1 MRITLSLLA
10 AVVGLTISAGCGGT
24 YEPEQAP
31 ASEQAP
37 VDEQLPEG
45 TVTQQAIC
53 PQKWTCNYTRWY
65 GSEATCVAGC
75 GGTPCTLDYA
85 CTGSCLCP

>member
-10 AVVGLTISAGCGGT
+10 AVVGLTVSAGCGGT
-24 YEPEQAP
+24 YAPEQAP
-31 ASEQAP
+31 ASESAP
-37 VDEQLPEG
+37 VAEQLPEG

-53 PQKWTCNYTRWY
+53 SQKWTCNYTRWY

-75 GGTPCTLDYA
+75 GSTPCTLDYA
-85 CTGSCLCP
+85 CNGTCFCP